1 MATREPSRVPESRD
15 DARMRILVAS
25 FGKESDIPS
34 LTQEDQIAF
43 VRKRLAG
50 RIFLGMSDKGKERLT
65 PPVRQR
71 SAQADIE
78 VLRAILRWATAYR
91 VREALRLS
99 EEAVSAEEP
108 TISLAAASER
118 TGYSADPLARL
129 IKSGRL
135 TDYGRKHAP
144 RVKVSA
150 CPKKVSVA
158 SADGQQYNADTDARS
173 LVGSRRIRGIINAS

>member
-1 MATREPSRVPESRD
+1 MK
-15 DARMRILVAS
+15 ILVAF
-25 FGKESDIPS
+25 FGEECDVPS

-65 PPVRQR
+65 APVRQR

-78 VLRAILRWATAYR
+78 VLRAILRWATTYR
-91 VREALRLS
+91 VREGLRLL
-99 EEAVSAEEP
+99 EEALSAEEP
-108 TISLAAASER
+108 TVSLAAASER
-118 TGYSADPLARL
+118 TGYNADHLARL
-129 IKSGRL
+129 I
-135 TDYGRKHAP
+135 DYGRKHAP
-144 RVKVSA
+144 PVKVSE

-173 LVGSRRIRGIINAS
+173 LVGSRRIRGISNAS